1 MKDEFS
7 HPDQES
13 SSSSPLP
20 SPQQT
25 QQTQDM
31 LDQNQNYYYY
41 YQNPATGT
49 VSNQPMS
56 LSQLIKLLVPVRVGL
71 SPILPAHTQCLA
83 YDPTS
88 GTTPQEGEWKPAS
101 TLRVLKEAS
110 CTQWHAVVTTTTSHD
125 GSSAEGV
132 VASGEDQRSPST
144 ATMTTTTQQH
154 GPLTCRSLIDLLLS
168 NPHPATKVLLYAP
181 DVTSEWTTLDQLP
194 CLGLV
199 LDTLRGAGVPLP
211 PISLSTSTNDN
222 DNNDEN
228 EKASATTVNP
238 VDGTTA
244 AEVDSQ
250 AIQDE
255 LEAFLS
261 STARTGQTD
270 GHGDNDDDDDN
281 DQAYESDGGTKYV
294 KEPLSGRW
302 IHEALAP
309 PSSRRTNADSAPN
322 HPSISQSSTTSTT
335 TAVNNNNTNKTNN
348 KNKKNKDPFHKRNAR
363 NWIYVT
369 GLAPT
374 AQLSEIQKFFGRVGL
389 LDLDPE
395 TLQPKIKLYRK
406 DDGTLKG
413 DASICYAR
421 PESVDLAL
429 QVLDESPWDQDHIL
443 KVERASFQAKKESV
457 TGTTTNGAD
466 DETNGNHK
474 NHSGQKRERKK
485 KVISLAQRKVARLA
499 LLQAQDEGF
508 GERLAGGRKGLRI
521 VVVQSMLDGIPETEW
536 ESKIQEYCQEW
547 DVEKIT
553 CISKTKV
560 VIVKFVEPPA
570 ASKAVETWNGMV
582 NSVTKQPM
590 KALYWD
596 GVTDYTQSHEEDQNN
611 HHEEDKRHDEFGKW
625 LDDQDEE
632 GLPPELRLQVA
643 ED

>member
-1 MKDEFS
+1 LGF
-7 HPDQES
+7 
-13 SSSSPLP
+13 
-20 SPQQT
+20 
-25 QQTQDM
+25 
-31 LDQNQNYYYY
+31 
-41 YQNPATGT
+41 
-49 VSNQPMS
+49 
-56 LSQLIKLLVPVRVGL
+56 
-71 SPILPAHTQCLA
+71 
-83 YDPTS
+83 
-88 GTTPQEGEWKPAS
+88 
-101 TLRVLKEAS
+101 VLE
-110 CTQWHAVVTTTTSHD
+110 
-125 GSSAEGV
+125 
-132 VASGEDQRSPST
+132 
-144 ATMTTTTQQH
+144 
-154 GPLTCRSLIDLLLS
+154 
-168 NPHPATKVLLYAP
+168 
-181 DVTSEWTTLDQLP
+181 
-194 CLGLV
+194 
-199 LDTLRGAGVPLP
+199 TLRGGSVLP
-211 PISLSTSTNDN
+211 PPTPLAMLSTHDYSNNNEND
-222 DNNDEN
+222 
-228 EKASATTVNP
+228 ATTTVDP
-238 VDGTTA
+238 VHGVTTMTMTPTA

-250 AIQDE
+250 AVQDE

-261 STARTGQTD
+261 STARMGRKDGQ
-270 GHGDNDDDDDN
+270 NIDDDDDKDEDDN

-309 PSSRRTNADSAPN
+309 PSSRRNHADPAPTQL
-322 HPSISQSSTTSTT
+322 STTQSSTTSTT
-335 TAVNNNNTNKTNN
+335 AAAAAVNNNNNTKT
-348 KNKKNKDPFHKRNAR
+348 KNKKNTKKDPFHKRNAR

-395 TLQPKIKLYRK
+395 TLQPKIKLYRN

-421 PESVDLAL
+421 PESVELAL
-429 QVLDESPWDQDHIL
+429 QVLDESPWDQDNVL
-443 KVERASFQAKKESV
+443 KVERASFHAKKESV
-457 TGTTTNGAD
+457 GTTGGMD
-466 DETNGNHK
+466 DEVNDKRNVI
-474 NHSGQKRERKK
+474 SDQKRKK
-485 KVISLAQRKVARLA
+485 KTISLAQRKVARLA

-582 NSVTKQPM
+582 NPVTKQPL

-596 GVTDYTQSHEEDQNN
+596 GVTDYTQSHEEDPNTR
-611 HHEEDKRHDEFGKW
+611 HEEEKRHDEFGKW
-625 LDDQDEE
+625 LDDQEEE

-643 ED
+643 DD